1 MICTGHIIIA
11 SSISLE
17 SVFFAVIN
25 YLSIT
30 IMEVFYGQ
38 QRKQGGLNKSL
49 KLIFVYKTVRKARSF
64 AEWDV

>member
-1 MICTGHIIIA
+1 MGHIIIA

-30 IMEVFYGQ
+30 IMEFFMDNKESKGGFIKS
-38 QRKQGGLNKSL
+38 RKLTFG
-49 KLIFVYKTVRKARSF
+49 YKNCA
-64 AEWDV
+64 

>member
-1 MICTGHIIIA
+1 MICTGHMIIA

-38 QRKQGGLNKSL
+38 QRKQGGLNKIL

>member
-1 MICTGHIIIA
+1 MICMGHIIIA

-17 SVFFAVIN
+17 TAFFAVIN

-30 IMEVFYGQ
+30 IMEFFYGQ

>member
-17 SVFFAVIN
+17 SVFFAVIK

-64 AEWDV
+64 AEWDI

>member
-11 SSISLE
+11 SSISFE
-17 SVFFAVIN
+17 SVFFAVIK

-49 KLIFVYKTVRKARSF
+49 KLILVYKTVRKARSF